1 LCKNKVKWDTKSKKY
16 FIHYKVKVLWQAD
29 QLYFADLQDVT
40 YGVVVKKTGHK
51 PFVPFVILIS
61 EAPMG

>member
-16 FIHYKVKVLWQAD
+16 FIPYRAKVLWQAD
-29 QLYFADLQDVT
+29 QLYFADLQDVI

-51 PFVPFVILIS
+51 RYVPFVILIL
-61 EAPMG
+61 EALTG